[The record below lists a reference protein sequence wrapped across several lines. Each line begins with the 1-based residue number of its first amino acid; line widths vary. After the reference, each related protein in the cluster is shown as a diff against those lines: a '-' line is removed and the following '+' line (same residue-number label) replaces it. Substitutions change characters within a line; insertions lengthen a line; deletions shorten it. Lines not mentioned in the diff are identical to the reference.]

1 MKTFLYAFKY
11 LLKIRGNNLAKTAS
25 ITLGLFV
32 SSIFLTQVVYVK
44 SYNNFIPE
52 GENVYRLES
61 RVNDEKGVSTLIWAP
76 VIPALKAELPEIA
89 AGTVVVGETIKMT
102 FVRNEQTYP
111 LEMAYAD
118 TGFFNVFRIPVL
130 SGVPSEALRDPGNIF
145 LSRKTARLIFGN
157 TDPVGQVV
165 TGRGDTYR
173 IAGVFE
179 DLPRNTHLKYD
190 AVFALEKVFHILIIE
205 DGSPDGTANI
215 VKTLQQEFP
224 ERLFMI
230 ERKGKLG
237 LGTAYI
243 VGFKWSLEHNYE
255 YIFEMDADFSHNPA
269 DLPRLYKA
277 CAEEG
282 ADVSIGSRYVSGVNV
297 VNWPMGRVLMSYFAS
312 KYVRLITG
320 LPIHDTTAGFK
331 CYRREVLQTIDLD
344 GIRFKGY
351 AFQIEMKFTAY
362 KCGFKIVEVPVIF
375 INRELGTSKMNSS
388 IFGEAVFGVI
398 KLKMHSWFHKYP
410 QAVKN
415 N

>member
-1 MKTFLYAFKY
+1 MQTSDSIVIIPTYNERENIENI
-11 LLKIRGNNLAKTAS
+11 IR
-25 ITLGLFV
+25 
-32 SSIFLTQVVYVK
+32 
-44 SYNNFIPE
+44 
-52 GENVYRLES
+52 
-61 RVNDEKGVSTLIWAP
+61 
-76 VIPALKAELPEIA
+76 
-89 AGTVVVGETIKMT
+89 
-102 FVRNEQTYP
+102 
-111 LEMAYAD
+111 
-118 TGFFNVFRIPVL
+118 
-130 SGVPSEALRDPGNIF
+130 
-145 LSRKTARLIFGN
+145 
-157 TDPVGQVV
+157 
-165 TGRGDTYR
+165 
-173 IAGVFE
+173 
-179 DLPRNTHLKYD
+179 

-243 VGFKWSLEHNYE
+243 AGFKWSLEHNYE

-269 DLPRLYKA
+269 ALPRLHKA